1 MSSPPSSSS
10 PGPTPAQSLNA
21 ASKDATQAGPADVGT
36 PVASCQHWVEFR
48 YMTKGTEFPVG
59 DQESWTLVYPTGK
72 KEQGLLD
79 SNGRV
84 RRDGVPAGTYE
95 LQPKHLTGA
104 TWLKSFVFGGDK
116 TTIQVRGENIP
127 DGEAVQIQ
135 IFRQYQSMSGQP
147 LDSLSAS
154 FQGGVA
160 KADWSYQQQTGEP
173 PYGNF
178 IALAKWKSKS
188 ATSPPLKVAG
198 LPGRPGQGSA
208 AAIEAFGLLCGRSR
222 WRCRLPD
229 GISSSQNAR

>member
-1 MSSPPSSSS
+1 
-10 PGPTPAQSLNA
+10 
-21 ASKDATQAGPADVGT
+21 
-36 PVASCQHWVEFR
+36 VEFR
-48 YMTKGTEFPVG
+48 YMTKDTQFPVG

-84 RRDGVPAGTYE
+84 RRDGVPAGNYQ
-95 LQPKHLTGA
+95 LQPKYLTGA

-147 LDSLSAS
+147 LDTLSAS
-154 FQGGVA
+154 FQGGIA

-178 IALAKWKSKS
+178 VALAKWKSKS
-188 ATSPPLKVAG
+188 ATSPPLKVQAYPADEDKGLQQRLKHLGYYAG
-198 LPGRPGQGSA
+198 AIDGVVGSQTESA
-208 AAIEAFGLLCGRSR
+208 VRKMQEDHPPLVVDGIAGPLTRGLLG
-222 WRCRLPD
+222 D
-229 GISSSQNAR
+229 ITY